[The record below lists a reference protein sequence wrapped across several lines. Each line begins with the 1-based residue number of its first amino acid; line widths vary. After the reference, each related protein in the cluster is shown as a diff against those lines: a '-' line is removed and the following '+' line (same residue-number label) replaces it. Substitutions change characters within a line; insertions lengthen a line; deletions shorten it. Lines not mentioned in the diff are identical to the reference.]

1 MAEPEVEAAWRAE
14 YERIHATETFDND
27 NAFLGDPKAALRWSG
42 DEVEAQRLQEEHSHH
57 YVRWTWLG
65 AVAAVIVGLIGVGLT
80 FLH

>member
-14 YERIHATETFDND
+14 YERLHATEAFDHD
-27 NAFLGDPKAALRWSG
+27 NVFLGDPKAALRWSG
-42 DEVEAQRLQEEHSHH
+42 DDVEAQRLQKEHTHH

-65 AVAAVIVGLIGVGLT
+65 AVAVLIVGLIGVGLT